1 MAQETNFIKHYID
14 QVISEECVI
23 ELNQLAR
30 EYKKE
35 KADLTQFEDKR
46 RFADAVYEK
55 KTGQP
60 NPNSLTT
67 QLDMLDAKYKD
78 AFKTVTA
85 KHAAIEGVSF
95 NEFKEPEPQKSVK
108 EKSAETEKQ
117 LNEKQ
122 EAMNAKIEASIER
135 QKQQQEQEQKPERV
149 DTKEEQKTQ
158 LIEQMREQWGMNKE
172 KILEPQKVDENIMN
186 VELSREEKRAQL
198 IEQMKQQSQEISRN
212 KELNK
217 DIQR

>member
-1 MAQETNFIKHYID
+1 MAQEPNFIKHYID

-85 KHAAIEGVSF
+85 KHAQIEGVSF
-95 NEFKEPEPQKSVK
+95 KEFKEAEPEKSAK
-108 EKSAETEKQ
+108 EKSAETEKH

-122 EAMNAKIEASIER
+122 EAMTAKIEASKER
-135 QKQQQEQEQKPERV
+135 EKQENKPERA
-149 DTKEEQKTQ
+149 TSKEEQKAQ
-158 LIEQMREQWGMNKE
+158 LIQQMREQWGMNKE
-172 KILEPQKVDENIMN
+172 KIQEPENANSNIKSE
-186 VELSREEKRAQL
+186 ELSREEKRAQL
-198 IEQMKQQSQEISRN
+198 IEQMKQQSQELSRN

-217 DIQR
+217 DIER